1 MNGCTMFSSKLK
13 LLGLAVVA
21 ALPSVAQAQAYQCRV
36 PQSLTVPQVRPDGP
50 ARRVPVTGYTLAL
63 SWAPEFCKGR
73 EAHRA
78 HGVQCSGQSGR
89 FGLVVHGLWPQGR
102 STWPQWCPTPRK
114 VAPAEVRRNLCMMPS
129 ARMQANEWAKHGACM
144 TRRPETYFRVTA
156 ILWESLRLPDLDRL
170 SKEPDLTAGML
181 RDRWTLANP
190 AWPREAVGV
199 KVNERGWLQELRLC
213 YGSDFMPTPCDPR
226 RKGAKDNGKLR
237 IWRGL

>member
-1 MNGCTMFSSKLK
+1 MSSSKFK

-21 ALPSVAQAQAYQCRV
+21 ALPAAAHAQAYQCRV
-36 PQSLTVPQVRPDGP
+36 PQSLQVPQVRPDGP

-73 EAHRA
+73 EASRG
-78 HGVQCSGQSGR
+78 HGVQCSGQNGR

-114 VAPAEVRRNLCMMPS
+114 VSPAEVRRNLCMMPS
-129 ARMQANEWAKHGACM
+129 ARMQATEWAKHGSCM
-144 TRRPETYFRVTA
+144 TRRPETYFRVTG
-156 ILWESLRLPDLDRL
+156 ILWGSLRLPDLDHL

-213 YGSDFMPTPCDPR
+213 YGKDFMPTACDPR